1 MAKPRTS
8 HPQRKPP
15 RDPRPGQL
23 YTLKV
28 GLLSG
33 PITNPSTEQTPLASR
48 SIQIRG
54 EQTLEDLHQ
63 GILRAFERSEDYSYE
78 FQFDA
83 GPRHPEGK
91 RYVLP
96 GAYEIS
102 TEAGSPAAGQVTEQ
116 TLDGLGLQV
125 GQHFVYSPDKED
137 DWWHPITVERIGT
150 GVPRGTYP
158 KVIKRVGESP
168 FLNAGREQHGDDLI
182 GKDAGADA
190 ACLVGELH
198 LSRGDYPNAIAA
210 FTRAIENGSTVDAY
224 EGRARAYR
232 ALAEADE
239 RQADQLRQQ

>member
-8 HPQRKPP
+8 TTKRKAP
-15 RDPRPGQL
+15 RDPRLVHL

-33 PITNPSTEQTPLASR
+33 PITNLATGQTPRASR
-48 SIQIRG
+48 SIQVRG

-63 GILRAFERSEDYSYE
+63 AILRAFERSEDYSYE

-83 GPRHPEGK
+83 GPLHPEGK

-102 TEAGSPAAGQVTEQ
+102 TEAGSPAAGRVTDQ
-116 TLDGLGLQV
+116 TIDGLGLQV

-137 DWWHPITVERIGT
+137 DWWHPVTVERIGA

-168 FLNAGREQHGDDLI
+168 FPNAGREQHGDDLI
-182 GKDAGADA
+182 GKDAGADT

-198 LSRGDYPNAIAA
+198 LSRGDYANAIAA
-210 FTRAIENGSTVDAY
+210 FTRAIDNGSTVDAY

-232 ALAEADE
+232 ALADADE
-239 RQADQLRQQ
+239 RMADQLRQQ